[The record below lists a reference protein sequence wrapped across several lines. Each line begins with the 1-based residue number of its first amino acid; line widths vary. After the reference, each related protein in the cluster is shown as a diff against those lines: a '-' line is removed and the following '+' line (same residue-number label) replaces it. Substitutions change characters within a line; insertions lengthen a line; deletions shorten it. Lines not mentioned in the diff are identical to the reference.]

1 MKSST
6 PSFLHGPDWNELEQ
20 LLAIAPAWPAPEFK
34 AMTVEEI
41 LAEVDAEM

>member
-1 MKSST
+1 MKVIT
-6 PSFLHGPDWNELEQ
+6 PSYGHGPDRNELEQ
-20 LLAIAPAWPAPEFK
+20 LLAFVSAWPAPEFK